1 MYRQLRE
8 ADPVHH
14 VAAGDYWVLSRYA
27 DVFSA
32 VRDPLRFS
40 SAQGLTFEYDELH
53 KAGLDLVAPM
63 VFLDPPDHLAFRRL
77 VAYGFT
83 PRQVDEIEPA
93 VRAFVVARLE
103 RLREMGQ
110 GDIVRELFK
119 PLPSFVVA
127 HYLGVPESD
136 RQNFDQ
142 WTDGIVAAN
151 AKGDALSASDAVS
164 ELFGYFSELIDH
176 RRKHPG
182 DDALSLLVM
191 ASDESGVSALQMLG
205 FAFTMITGGNDTT
218 TGLLSVGLEL
228 LTAQPDQQSMLVAD
242 PELIPDA
249 VDELLRLSSP
259 VQGLARTTTLPV
271 RIGAQEIPEGRK
283 VMLLFASANRD
294 GLQFGSD
301 SESLAVTRRPRQIV
315 TFGYGPHH
323 CLGAA
328 AARLMGRVALEELLA
343 RMPHSGVDAAAGQF
357 APGHFVRWYES
368 LPFHAD
374 VR

>member
-1 MYRQLRE
+1 MYRQLRDE
-8 ADPVHH
+8 DPVHH

-32 VRDPLRFS
+32 VRDPQTFS

-53 KAGLDLVAPM
+53 KAGLELIAPM

-93 VRAFVVARLE
+93 VRDFVVARLDD
-103 RLREMGQ
+103 LREMGE
-110 GDIVRELFK
+110 GDIVHELFK

-136 RQNFDQ
+136 RANFDH

-151 AKGDALSASDAVS
+151 AKGDAMSAAGAVT
-164 ELFGYFSELIDH
+164 ELFGYFSELIEY
-176 RRKHPG
+176 RRKTPG
-182 DDALSLLVM
+182 DDALSLLIQ

-218 TGLLSVGLEL
+218 TGLLSVALEL
-228 LTAQPDQQSMLVAD
+228 LSAQPDQQAMLAGNPD
-242 PELIPDA
+242 LIPDA
-249 VDELLRLSSP
+249 VEELLRLSSP
-259 VQGLARTTTLPV
+259 VQGLARTTTRPV
-271 RIGAQEIPEGRK
+271 SIGDREIPVGRK
-283 VMLLFASANRD
+283 VLLLFASGNRD
-294 GLQFGSD
+294 ERRFGHDAERLS
-301 SESLAVTRRPRQIV
+301 VTRRPRQIV

-328 AARLMGRVALEELLA
+328 AARLMGRVALEELLV
-343 RMPHSGVDAAAGQF
+343 RMPNCRVDAPAGRF

-368 LPFHAD
+368 LPFKVD
-374 VR
+374 VG